1 MAPVEKKPRIDEDL
15 AKVIEDL
22 SKERPALHKNICQ
35 TWFEILRP
43 EFEKPYFLKVC
54 RYIILLLFLQFLN

>member
-1 MAPVEKKPRIDEDL
+1 VEKKPRIDEDL
-15 AKVIEDL
+15 PKVMIEEDMSKVIEDL

-43 EFEKPYFLKVC
+43 EFGRPYFLKVC
-54 RYIILLLFLQFLN
+54 RQFD